1 MSARKY
7 LATPSD
13 SRYIPFTQQS
23 SCCVPTSIQMIMYRN
38 NIPLIPAEELGYH
51 LGLTVA
57 PEDGPLFY
65 KARTSDTPPATS
77 GYGTQISHPEYEPNK
92 VFTKLDIPLSFK
104 LKLAAD
110 IKDEADLLKELQEV
124 EGANSDALLC
134 YNHGVIRGQYEPN
147 SGHVVVFDK
156 VIDGKVRV
164 VDASWKQPKWRLIE
178 PGLLLEAIK
187 RHGNDNSGGVW
198 HFRKITER

>member
-1 MSARKY
+1 MTYQA
-7 LATPSD
+7 APND

-57 PEDGPLFY
+57 TEEAPLFY
-65 KARTSDTPPATS
+65 NVRTADTPPAAS
-77 GYGTQISHPEYEPNK
+77 GFGTQIFRPEYEPNN
-92 VFTKLDIPLSFK
+92 VFKKLGVPLSFDQ
-104 LKLAAD
+104 KLASEID
-110 IKDEADLLKELQEV
+110 NEAHLLKILHDV
-124 EGANSDALLC
+124 EEHNSDALLC
-134 YNHGVIRGQYEPN
+134 YNHGVIRGEFQPN

-156 VIDGKVRV
+156 IIDDKVRI

-178 PGLLLEAIK
+178 LALLLDAIK
-187 RHGNDNSGGVW
+187 QHGDGNSGGVW
-198 HFRKITER
+198 LFEKIEATK